1 MHTNLST
8 DTYNS
13 VNLSVNLNTIQFLNT
28 YIPYLVTSLLNHEI
42 EKKYKTIKQA
52 AN

>member
-28 YIPYLVTSLLNHEI
+28 YIPYLVTSN
-42 EKKYKTIKQA
+42 KTIKQA